1 MQATAAGNCQA
12 FDHKN
17 SKSYRSQWQ
26 GSDTESWGGCCAQC
40 GDHCSGWTY
49 VYNGAPGAK
58 GQCWLKTGVGDPS
71 SWDYDPNV
79 ISGIPASGPSP
90 SPPSPPSP
98 TPPPSTGCS
107 NDWHTNNNGGVNIPP
122 GDNPVQGVTTWEGCR
137 QACSGNAACV
147 GWTLTYGKCYIK
159 SSVDCMTYDADA
171 TSGYCRPWAGPPQ
184 CGYHSHAPL
193 QATAVYCDPTL
204 TDPPQLCPG
213 GLACP
218 DCGSN
223 RCACPT
229 GPSPSPTPPAP
240 GNCQAFDHKNSKS
253 YRSQWQGSD
262 TESWGGCCA
271 QCGDGCS
278 GWTYVYNGAHGA
290 KGQCWLKTGVGDPG
304 SWDYDPNVI
313 SGLPASGLRG
323 AMVNSSQ
330 MQATAA
336 YCNPTLT
343 DPPQLCP
350 VGLACP
356 NCGSNSCACP
366 TGPSP
371 SPTTCAAPGET
382 CYDSVDGKPPL
393 TCCDGY
399 ECQQIPG
406 GKRCASGPTP
416 APTDCDGMYYT

>member
-1 MQATAAGNCQA
+1 
-12 FDHKN
+12 
-17 SKSYRSQWQ
+17 
-26 GSDTESWGGCCAQC
+26 
-40 GDHCSGWTY
+40 
-49 VYNGAPGAK
+49 
-58 GQCWLKTGVGDPS
+58 
-71 SWDYDPNV
+71 
-79 ISGIPASGPSP
+79 
-90 SPPSPPSP
+90 
-98 TPPPSTGCS
+98 
-107 NDWHTNNNGGVNIPP
+107 
-122 GDNPVQGVTTWEGCR
+122 
-137 QACSGNAACV
+137 
-147 GWTLTYGKCYIK
+147 
-159 SSVDCMTYDADA
+159 MTYDADA

-184 CGYHSHAPL
+184 CGYHSHAPLQANHSHAPL

-278 GWTYVYNGAHGA
+278 GWTYVYNGAPGA

-330 MQATAA
+330 MQATAV
-336 YCNPTLT
+336 YCDPTLT

-350 VGLACP
+350 GGLACP
-356 NCGSNSCACP
+356 DCGSNRCACP

-371 SPTTCAAPGET
+371 SPTPPTPQLLCESLSETDPAPCPRVQGGSGAYINT
-382 CYDSVDGKPPL
+382 DL
-393 TCCDGY
+393 TCVYNPGCITGAVSLNCFEDTG
-399 ECQQIPG
+399 CQYKSALTAPSLEAAAEEDQCAQGPDSACGPYPG
-406 GKRCASGPTP
+406 GSCCPGTSCAGHGSPCLPVCESLSETDP
-416 APTDCDGMYYT
+416 APCPEVQGGSG